1 MKFHENKS
9 IYLATLKKKNL
20 WLCSVGF
27 PLVVTSRGYSPVA
40 AHRRPLAV
48 APPVA
53 VLALG
58 HAGSAVWATG
68 FSCSEACGIFPDQG
82 LNLWLLHWQAD
93 SLSRATREVLSYVFN
108 TYAYTV
114 YLFISS
120 VKVCHLGGLCL
131 RESPRCSHFVS
142 HYQ

>member
-1 MKFHENKS
+1 M
-9 IYLATLKKKNL
+9 
-20 WLCSVGF
+20 GF
-27 PLVVTSRGYSPVA
+27 PLVVTTALQPQLTGAPL
-40 AHRRPLAV
+40 RRLLLLRCWLQGEQARQ
-48 APPVA
+48 
-53 VLALG
+53 L
-58 HAGSAVWATG
+58 WATR

-93 SLSRATREVLSYVFN
+93 SLSRATREVLSYVFD

-131 RESPRCSHFVS
+131 AGSPRCIHFVS